1 MSLQLNLGKMSSKL
15 AAQLDGIP
23 NLRRYSFF
31 SFYIQDRRDGK
42 IGFSSCNRQG
52 KTKCCINLYIIR
64 ERTNQEVIIHRLL
77 CCSPRVSNFYAQ
89 RNKGTAHLEKRAAEK
104 TLSS

>member
-1 MSLQLNLGKMSSKL
+1 MSLHLNLGKMSCKL

-31 SFYIQDRRDGK
+31 SFYIQYRQDGK
-42 IGFSSCNRQG
+42 IDFSPYNRHG
-52 KTKCCINLYIIR
+52 KTKCCFNLYIIR
-64 ERTNQEVIIHRLL
+64 ERTNQEVILHRLL

-89 RNKGTAHLEKRAAEK
+89 KNKGTAHLEKRAAEK
-104 TLSS
+104 NLSS